1 MIDLMP
7 KSQRRQRSTLAEVAR
22 AAGVS
27 VATASRALSSES
39 RPLRAGTAA
48 RAEKVRQLAQKL
60 GYSPDLRAR
69 SLRGGQSNSI
79 GVVYSE
85 VHPMMDETSYA
96 PMFRA
101 FGQVLEAAGYNL
113 MFVHVPR
120 ASGVQP
126 ASMLHAVDAAVYYHR
141 ITEGQVDAAR
151 LVEGPSILVNCEA
164 KLPYPRVIPDDVAG
178 ATDLTRHLLELGHR
192 RIVYLNKGRPGA
204 DFVHYSAALRRD
216 VIRGA
221 MNDAGLGASY
231 DVWEADIEAPFDE
244 ITTRYM
250 NLPVA
255 ERPTAIVVNYS
266 LIAISLLNEFL
277 RRGVKVPEELSI
289 ATFDDH
295 DLVSHAMVPLTTV
308 AVPMA
313 EMGRTAAGLILG
325 LLQKPRQRVSK
336 EMVLPERLIV
346 RQSTGP
352 VSAATVALSA
362 RGRK

>member
-1 MIDLMP
+1 MIDFMP

-120 ASGVQP
+120 AAGVQP

>member
-7 KSQRRQRSTLAEVAR
+7 KSRRRRRSTLAEVAR

-27 VATASRALSSES
+27 VATASRALSGENT
-39 RPLRAGTAA
+39 PLRAGTAA

-60 GYSPDLRAR
+60 GYSPDWRAR
-69 SLRGGQSNSI
+69 SLRGGPSNSI

-120 ASGVQP
+120 AAGVIP

-141 ITEGQVDAAR
+141 VTEGQVGAAR
-151 LVEGPSILVNCEA
+151 LVRGPSILVNCEP

-178 ATDLTRHLLELGHR
+178 AADLTRHLLELGHR

-216 VIRGA
+216 VIRDT
-221 MNDAGLGASY
+221 MVEAGLGADY
-231 DVWEADIEAPFDE
+231 EVWETDIEAPFDE
-244 ITTRYM
+244 ITARYM

-255 ERPTAIVVNYS
+255 KRPTAMVVNYS
-266 LIAISLLNEFL
+266 IIAISTLNEFL
-277 RRGVKVPEELSI
+277 RRGVRVPEDLSI

-308 AVPMA
+308 AVPMR
-313 EMGRTAAGLILG
+313 EIGRNAAGLILG
-325 LLQKPRQRVSK
+325 LLQKPRQRISK
-336 EMVLPERLIV
+336 EIVLPERLMV
-346 RQSTGP
+346 RHSTGP
-352 VSAATVALSA
+352 SPQHP
-362 RGRK
+362 

>member
-7 KSQRRQRSTLAEVAR
+7 KSQRGQRSTLAEVAQ

-27 VATASRALSSES
+27 VATASRALSADST
-39 RPLRAGTAA
+39 PLRAGTAA
-48 RAEKVRQLAQKL
+48 RAKKIRELAQKL
-60 GYSPDLRAR
+60 GYSPDWRAR
-69 SLRGGQSNSI
+69 SLRGGPSNSI

-120 ASGVQP
+120 AAGVIP

-141 ITEGQVDAAR
+141 ITEGQVGAAR
-151 LVEGPSILVNCEA
+151 LVRGPSILVNCEP
-164 KLPYPRVIPDDVAG
+164 KLPYPRVFPDDVAG
-178 ATDLTRHLLELGHR
+178 ASDLTRHLLELGHR
-192 RIVYLNKGRPGA
+192 RIVHLNKGRPGA
-204 DFVHYSAALRRD
+204 DFVHYSSALRRD
-216 VIRGA
+216 VIRDT
-221 MNDAGLGASY
+221 MVEAGLGGGY
-231 DVWEADIEAPFDE
+231 DAWEADIEAPFHE
-244 ITTRYM
+244 IIARYM
-250 NLPVA
+250 KLPVA
-255 ERPTAIVVNYS
+255 QRPTAIVVNYS
-266 LIAISLLNEFL
+266 IIAISLLNEFL
-277 RRGVKVPEELSI
+277 RQGVKVPEQLSI

-308 AVPMA
+308 AVPMR

-325 LLQKPRQRVSK
+325 LLQKPRQHVSK

-352 VSAATVALSA
+352 APQRSSL
-362 RGRK
+362 